1 MYRAL
6 PIDQEEAMIREWV
19 LQLKLGRISRI
30 PFIEKFGVDPFEKW
44 ADILEGY
51 VRDKLITIEGD
62 ELFIP
67 RQTPFDAFLLKYA
80 WQSAILSP

>member
-1 MYRAL
+1 
-6 PIDQEEAMIREWV
+6 

-67 RQTPFDAFLLKYA
+67 RQTLLRIDTLLYAFFKPEHRGVRYA
-80 WQSAILSP
+80 